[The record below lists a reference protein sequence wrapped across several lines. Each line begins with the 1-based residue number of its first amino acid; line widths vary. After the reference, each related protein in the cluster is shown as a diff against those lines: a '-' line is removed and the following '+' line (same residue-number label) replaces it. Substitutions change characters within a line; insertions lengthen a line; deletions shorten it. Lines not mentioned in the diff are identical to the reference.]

1 MPVSLWPKLWPKQGA
16 SGRRHAAT
24 GHNLSIHDA
33 KLWPESDR

>member
-1 MPVSLWPKLWPKQGA
+1 MAETVAETGCVRAQT
-16 SGRRHAAT
+16 RRT